1 MQFSTVAMI
10 SALAVSASAYGNSSI
25 AAVWVTDV
33 VTSFVTVCPAATSF
47 SFNGVTYTATE
58 LCAVD
63 SEEPK
68 PRDLP
73 CLRFK
78 IGVRLSPS
86 PTAHVQSPSQFTP
99 PLPSS
104 ATPGMCFHDTEKS
117 HLRIILTFSSTAAP
131 TAPASSAA
139 ISSAPA
145 WGNSTAPAATG
156 GVTTSKGSVS
166 TSSAGS
172 SPSAS
177 TTAPIVVSNNGNR
190 AIALSGASFAGL
202 LGVAAYIL

>member
-58 LCAVD
+58 
-63 SEEPK
+63 SETVTITNCPCTISK
-68 PRDLP
+68 P
-73 CLRFK
+73 
-78 IGVRLSPS
+78 VY
-86 PTAHVQSPSQFTP
+86 TT
-99 PLPSS
+99 SS
-104 ATPGMCFHDTEKS
+104 VICNTC
-117 HLRIILTFSSTAAP
+117 TAAP
-131 TAPASSAA
+131 TAPVSSAA

-145 WGNSTAPAATG
+145 WGNNTAPAATG
-156 GVTTSKGSVS
+156 GVTTSKGSVGT
-166 TSSAGS
+166 TSAPAAGS

-190 AIALSGASFAGL
+190 AIALSGASLAGL

>member
-1 MQFSTVAMI
+1 MV
-10 SALAVSASAYGNSSI
+10 SALAAAVSANGNSSM

-58 LCAVD
+58 SETVTITNCPCTISKPVYTTSSVICNTCTAV
-63 SEEPK
+63 
-68 PRDLP
+68 
-73 CLRFK
+73 
-78 IGVRLSPS
+78 
-86 PTAHVQSPSQFTP
+86 
-99 PLPSS
+99 
-104 ATPGMCFHDTEKS
+104 
-117 HLRIILTFSSTAAP
+117 P

-139 ISSAPA
+139 ISSVPA
-145 WGNSTAPAATG
+145 WGNSTAPAPTG
-156 GVTTSKGSVS
+156 GVTSTKGSVGT
-166 TSSAGS
+166 TSAPAAGS

-190 AIALSGASFAGL
+190 AIALSGASLAGL

>member
-10 SALAVSASAYGNSSI
+10 SALAVSASANGNSSI

-58 LCAVD
+58 
-63 SEEPK
+63 SETVTITNCPCTISK
-68 PRDLP
+68 P
-73 CLRFK
+73 
-78 IGVRLSPS
+78 VY
-86 PTAHVQSPSQFTP
+86 TT
-99 PLPSS
+99 SS
-104 ATPGMCFHDTEKS
+104 VICNTC
-117 HLRIILTFSSTAAP
+117 TAAP

-139 ISSAPA
+139 ISSATA
-145 WGNSTAPAATG
+145 WGNNTTPAANGATS
-156 GVTTSKGSVS
+156 SKGSVGT
-166 TSSAGS
+166 TSAPAAGS

-177 TTAPIVVSNNGNR
+177 TTTPIIIANNGNR
-190 AIALSGASFAGL
+190 AMALSGVSLAGL

>member
-58 LCAVD
+58 
-63 SEEPK
+63 SETVTITNCPCTISK
-68 PRDLP
+68 P
-73 CLRFK
+73 
-78 IGVRLSPS
+78 VY
-86 PTAHVQSPSQFTP
+86 TT
-99 PLPSS
+99 SS
-104 ATPGMCFHDTEKS
+104 VICNTC
-117 HLRIILTFSSTAAP
+117 TAAP
-131 TAPASSAA
+131 TAPVSSAAA

-145 WGNSTAPAATG
+145 WGNNTAPAATG
-156 GVTTSKGSVS
+156 GVTTSKGSVGT
-166 TSSAGS
+166 TSAPAAGS

-190 AIALSGASFAGL
+190 AIALSGASLAGL

>member
-58 LCAVD
+58 
-63 SEEPK
+63 SETVTITNCPCTISK
-68 PRDLP
+68 P
-73 CLRFK
+73 
-78 IGVRLSPS
+78 VY
-86 PTAHVQSPSQFTP
+86 TT
-99 PLPSS
+99 SS
-104 ATPGMCFHDTEKS
+104 VICNTC
-117 HLRIILTFSSTAAP
+117 TAAP
-131 TAPASSAA
+131 TAPVSSAA

-145 WGNSTAPAATG
+145 WGNNTAPAATG
-156 GVTTSKGSVS
+156 GVTTSKGSVGT
-166 TSSAGS
+166 TSAPAGS

-190 AIALSGASFAGL
+190 AIALSGASLAGL

>member
-58 LCAVD
+58 
-63 SEEPK
+63 SETVTITNCPCTISK
-68 PRDLP
+68 P
-73 CLRFK
+73 
-78 IGVRLSPS
+78 VY
-86 PTAHVQSPSQFTP
+86 TT
-99 PLPSS
+99 SS
-104 ATPGMCFHDTEKS
+104 VICNTC
-117 HLRIILTFSSTAAP
+117 TAAP